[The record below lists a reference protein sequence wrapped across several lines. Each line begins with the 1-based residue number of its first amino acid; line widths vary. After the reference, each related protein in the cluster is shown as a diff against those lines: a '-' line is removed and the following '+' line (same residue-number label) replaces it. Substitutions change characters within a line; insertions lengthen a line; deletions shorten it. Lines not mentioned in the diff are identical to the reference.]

1 MANSRAHCRWQS
13 TLVTILAPAALVF
26 SARALANNDGI
37 YLECPCELRSD
48 GTTFTVSAGVR
59 SFRDTPSGPLR
70 VVMRTVGHHV
80 DGTNLQ
86 DYPSDFG
93 GVPVSNSLP
102 AQGRIAPAVL
112 RPQGRMTIELLLAQ
126 GQITIASQSDPGT
139 DDGPDEEEVRLILQ
153 EQRGPNWVILD
164 DVRMEFPVDLSAA
177 FSVGDLD
184 YLKDTDDDGV
194 ADPNERLMGTE
205 PDDPESK
212 PGDSTIDVLVFYSQ
226 GFPDLYDGDATTRI
240 AHVVSLTNETYR
252 ANNVGIRLR
261 LVGTVPTRVDESKW
275 GAGVELETLNA
286 EMRRHGADIN
296 VLFTPHVPGS
306 ACGYANVPIFGSRG
320 WVPWQAVQRDGATPS
335 RTWTAN
341 VKGDCGAWVLTHELG
356 HVFGNGHSAAQKSVG
371 TWRWSRGH
379 DVPNDFATIMSYG
392 RGGTTLDVFSDPG
405 RECQGD
411 GTAPLPCGV
420 DRHEADGAD
429 AAASLQ
435 AVRYQFA
442 RLGNGHEDT
451 DGDGFVDPVDA
462 FRDDAQEWWDH
473 DADGVGDNA
482 DLDDDNDGVPD
493 VMDVFPLDA
502 SDHTDSD
509 GDGVGDNADAFPG
522 DSSETTDSDLDGVG
536 DNADEFP
543 LDPNETTDTDADGIG
558 DNSETDDGVSRTGW
572 GSLKFV
578 DDEPG
583 GSVTGQR
590 AASAGD
596 VDGDGRADLLLGFL
610 GAAAKAFLVSASDL
624 AHVDAA
630 DGARDGVVKLQS
642 IRSQGSSWQ
651 FAGPGGG
658 DASAVAVA
666 PVGDVDNDAVADFL
680 VGPRVGDRGYAYV
693 LSGAALA
700 TLDAQDGSA
709 DHFIELEPL
718 SGPGAWVLHS
728 PYWRSGFGAFP
739 ASISGALVNRE
750 VQVPAFVMLGAPW
763 AASRDQPGTAYLL
776 SGEHLAGSGREPGL
790 GASPSGVWHLV
801 GEAGSDS
808 AGEAL
813 AIAELDGDLTPDFL
827 VTAPRHSAGLNRAG
841 AVYILNGSR
850 LAGMDA
856 ADGAADGRVS
866 LANVAAEPGS
876 WKIVGETASTWG
888 GLGRTLA
895 IGDIDGDGTQDI
907 VVNCCDSPGAVYV
920 FSSDAGSLDRLDGLD
935 GSLDGVIDI
944 SHVGRTDG
952 WKVDGAGHGEIRRV
966 VVAGDVDGD
975 SLDDLLITFWNQP
988 GSGSAYLLL
997 GSAFS
1002 SSDGDSAATLT
1013 LDDVAAHTWRF
1024 LWEEL
1029 GQHGMSP
1036 VGDLDGDGLDDFVLN
1051 VESSWWV
1058 NPRPGVPSVG
1068 YRPGAAYLIVGADLD
1083 PLDAADGEVDQ
1094 TVDLGKI
1101 SGSRN

>member
-1 MANSRAHCRWQS
+1 M
-13 TLVTILAPAALVF
+13 LMPAALAF
-26 SARALANNDGI
+26 SARVLANNDGI
-37 YLECPCELRSD
+37 YLQCPCELGSD

-70 VVMRTVGHHV
+70 VVMRAVGHHV
-80 DGTNLQ
+80 DSTDLQ
-86 DYPSDFG
+86 DHPRDFG
-93 GVPVSNSLP
+93 GIPVSNSLP
-102 AQGRIAPAVL
+102 AHGHMTPAIL
-112 RPQGRMTIELLLAQ
+112 SEPGRMTIDLPLAQ

-139 DDGPDEEEVRLILQ
+139 DEVPDEEEVRLILQ
-153 EQRGPNWVILD
+153 EQRGPNWVLLD

-184 YLKDTDDDGV
+184 YLRDTDEDGV
-194 ADPNERLMGTE
+194 ADPNERLMGTD
-205 PDDPESK
+205 PDDAAST

-226 GFPDLYDGDATTRI
+226 GFPDLYEGDATTRI
-240 AHVVSLTNETYR
+240 AHVFSLTNETYR

-275 GAGVELETLNA
+275 GAGVDLETLNI
-286 EMRRHGADIN
+286 EMRRHGADVN

-306 ACGYANVPIFGSRG
+306 ACGYANVPILGSRG
-320 WVPWQAVQRDGATPS
+320 WVPWQTVQRDGATPS

-341 VKGDCGAWVLTHELG
+341 VKGGCGAGVLTHELG

-392 RGGTTLDVFSDPG
+392 RGGIGLDVFSDPA

-420 DRHEADGAD
+420 DRQEADAAD

-442 RLGNGHEDT
+442 RLGNGHADT

-462 FRDDAQEWWDH
+462 FSDNELEWRDH

-493 VMDVFPLDA
+493 ATDVFPLDA

-509 GDGVGDNADAFPG
+509 GDGVGDNSDAFPG
-522 DSSETTDSDLDGVG
+522 DPSETMDSDLDGVG

-543 LDPNETTDTDADGIG
+543 LDANETTDTDADGIG

-572 GSLKFV
+572 ASLKFV

-583 GSVTGQR
+583 GLRGRR

-596 VDGDGRADLLLGFL
+596 VDGDGRPDLLLGFL
-610 GAAAKAFLVSASDL
+610 GAAAKAFLVSAADL
-624 AHVDAA
+624 ANVDAA
-630 DGARDGVVKLQS
+630 DGTRDGVVKLQS
-642 IRSQGSSWQ
+642 IRSQGNSWQ

-658 DASAVAVA
+658 QSNAVAVA
-666 PVGDVDNDAVADFL
+666 PVGDIDNDGVADFL
-680 VGPRVGDRGYAYV
+680 VGSLVGERGDAFV

-700 TLDAQDGSA
+700 TLDAEDGNS
-709 DHFIELEPL
+709 DRFIELESL
-718 SGPGAWVLHS
+718 RGPGEWVLHA
-728 PYWRSGFGAFP
+728 PYGRTGFGAYP
-739 ASISGALVNRE
+739 ADMADALVNRE

-776 SGEHLAGSGREPGL
+776 SGEHLAESGREPGL
-790 GASPSGVWHLV
+790 DPNPSGVWHLV

-813 AIAELDGDLTPDFL
+813 AIADLDGDLTPDFL
-827 VTAPRHSAGLNRAG
+827 VAAPTHSAGLSRAG

-850 LAGMDA
+850 VASADA
-856 ADGAADGRVS
+856 ADGAADGLIS
-866 LANVAAEPGS
+866 LRNVAAEPGS

-888 GLGRTLA
+888 GLGRTLS

-907 VVNCCDSPGAVYV
+907 VVNCCDAPGAVYV
-920 FSSDAGSLDRLDGLD
+920 ISSDAGSLDRLDGVD
-935 GSLDGVIDI
+935 GSLDGLIDI

-952 WKVDGAGHGEIRRV
+952 WKIDGTGHGEIRRV
-966 VVAGDVDGD
+966 AVAGDVDGD
-975 SLDDLLITFWNQP
+975 GLDDLLMTFWNQP
-988 GSGSAYLLL
+988 RGGSARGASAYLLL

-1013 LDDVAAHTWRF
+1013 LDDVAEHTWLF
-1024 LWEEL
+1024 LWEER

-1036 VGDLDGDGLDDFVLN
+1036 VGDVDGDGLDDFVLN

-1058 NPRPGVPSVG
+1058 NRRPGVSNVG
-1068 YRPGAAYLIVGADLD
+1068 WRPGVAYLIVGADLD
-1083 PLDAADGEVDQ
+1083 PLDAADGAVDQ
-1094 TVDLGKI
+1094 TVDLGKV

>member
-1 MANSRAHCRWQS
+1 MTNSRAHCRWRF
-13 TLVTILAPAALVF
+13 TLIAILAPAALVF

-37 YLECPCELRSD
+37 YLECPCELGSD
-48 GTTFTVSAGVR
+48 GTIFTVSAGVR

-70 VVMRTVGHHV
+70 VVMRTVGHYV
-80 DGTNLQ
+80 DGNDLQ
-86 DYPSDFG
+86 DHSSDFG

-112 RPQGRMTIELLLAQ
+112 RPPGRMTIDLSLAQ
-126 GQITIASQSDPGT
+126 GQITIASASDPGT
-139 DDGPDEEEVRLILQ
+139 DEVPDEEEVRLILQ

-184 YLKDTDDDGV
+184 YLRDTDNDGV
-194 ADPNERLMGTE
+194 ADPNERLVGTD
-205 PDDPESK
+205 PDDAAST

-226 GFPDLYDGDATTRI
+226 GFPDLYEGDATTRI
-240 AHVVSLTNETYR
+240 AHVFSLTNETYR

-275 GAGVELETLNA
+275 GAGVDLETLNI
-286 EMRRHGADIN
+286 EMRRHGADVN

-320 WVPWQAVQRDGATPS
+320 WVPWQAVQRDGAIPS

-341 VKGDCGAWVLTHELG
+341 VKGDCGAGVLTHELG

-392 RGGTTLDVFSDPG
+392 RGGTGLNVFSDPG
-405 RECQGD
+405 RECRGA

-420 DRHEADGAD
+420 DRQETDAAD

-442 RLGNGHEDT
+442 RLGSGHEDT

-462 FRDDAQEWWDH
+462 FRDDSQEWRDH

-482 DLDDDNDGVPD
+482 DLDDDNDGVAD
-493 VMDVFPLDA
+493 SVDVFPLDA

-522 DSSETTDSDLDGVG
+522 DSSETMDSDLDGVG

-543 LDPNETTDTDADGIG
+543 LDPNETIDTDADGIG
-558 DNSETDDGVSRTGW
+558 DNSEIDDGVSRTGW
-572 GSLKFV
+572 ASLKFV

-583 GSVTGQR
+583 GQITGQR

-596 VDGDGRADLLLGFL
+596 VDGDGRPDLLLGFL
-610 GAAAKAFLVSASDL
+610 GAAAKAFLVSAADL
-624 AHVDAA
+624 ANVDAA
-630 DGARDGVVKLQS
+630 DGVKDGVVKLHS

-658 DASAVAVA
+658 DSNAAAVA
-666 PVGDVDNDAVADFL
+666 PVGDIDNDGVADFL
-680 VGPRVGDRGYAYV
+680 VGPRVGERGYAFV

-700 TLDAQDGSA
+700 TLDAQDGNS
-709 DHFIELEPL
+709 DRFIELESL
-718 SGPGAWVLHS
+718 RGPGEWVLHS

-739 ASISGALVNRE
+739 ASIADALVNRE

-763 AASRDQPGTAYLL
+763 PASRDQPGTAYLL
-776 SGEHLAGSGREPGL
+776 SGEHLAESGREPGL
-790 GASPSGVWHLV
+790 DPNPSGVWHLV

-827 VTAPRHSAGLNRAG
+827 VAAPTHSAGLSRAG

-850 LAGMDA
+850 IASADA
-856 ADGAADGRVS
+856 ADGAADGLIS
-866 LANVAAEPGS
+866 LGNVAAEPGS

-888 GLGRTLA
+888 GLGRTLS

-907 VVNCCDSPGAVYV
+907 VVNCCDAPGAVYV
-920 FSSDAGSLDRLDGLD
+920 ISSDAGSLDRLDGVD
-935 GSLDGVIDI
+935 GSLDGLIDI
-944 SHVGRTDG
+944 GHVGRTNG
-952 WKVDGAGHGEIRRV
+952 WKIDGTGHGEIRRIA
-966 VVAGDVDGD
+966 VAGDVDGD
-975 SLDDLLITFWNQP
+975 SRDDLLITFWNQP
-988 GSGSAYLLL
+988 GPGSAYLLL

-1002 SSDGDSAATLT
+1002 SGGGDSPSART

-1024 LWEEL
+1024 MWEEH
-1029 GQHGMSP
+1029 GDHGMSP
-1036 VGDLDGDGLDDFVLN
+1036 AGDVDGDGLDDFVFN

-1058 NPRPGVPSVG
+1058 NPRPGVSNVG
-1068 YRPGAAYLIVGADLD
+1068 WRPGVAYLIVGADLD
-1083 PLDAADGEVDQ
+1083 PLDAADGAVDR
-1094 TVDLGKI
+1094 TVDLGKV